1 MPPPA
6 VIAQAPPDP
15 VVAYQNNGSPDYA
28 VWEKLAGRVV
38 DALEVGRASD
48 VVMQDLRA
56 EITAWRQAFSDAQAA
71 NAVRI
76 NTLKTQISTLG
87 PPPAEGQ
94 TEPAIL
100 TQRRD
105 ELTALLNEARVPV
118 QKAEEAHGRANAL
131 VGEIDSLLRA
141 RQTDLLFELGPTPP
155 VNPAI
160 WAGGAV
166 EDVLDTLRGGAAV
179 EVQNAW
185 GGSETQR
192 AELKRILPVVI
203 GFGVIGALLVL
214 RGGRAWV
221 MRAGLRVRRRSKGGA
236 TQGVLMFL
244 TSLGGQ
250 VVAPF
255 LGGLVALLAALEASG
270 VIGLRGQY
278 LADMLA
284 NTLLLFFAAL
294 WLGTRVFG
302 AAGGAPWAVLRL
314 NSVAE
319 RAEGGRFNAALLGGV
334 LFGLSRGLAELGG
347 AYEDYSAE
355 TMAVLNFPLLLGGA
369 GLLLVRMGGRLIRHS
384 AEIEADPEEG
394 SLGGFRAGTM
404 KMLGGRVVVAVGY
417 LGPVAAA
424 IGYVQMAQTILF
436 PTALTLW
443 VLGLLLVLNQ
453 FFINLYGVVTG
464 GADEEAANQALTP
477 TLASF
482 VTGLVALPF
491 LSLIWGGAR
500 WTDLTE
506 LWTTVGGQGFRIG
519 DTVLTPRAF
528 LTFMIVFVV
537 GYTLTRVVQGMLKSS
552 ILPRTKLDKGG
563 QNAIT
568 SGLGYVGIFLA
579 ALVAITAAGIDM
591 SSLAIVAGAL
601 SVGIGFGLQNIVSNF
616 VSGIILLIERPISEG
631 GDWIEVGG
639 QMGYVRDISVRS
651 TRLETFDRQDVIL
664 PNSDLISGVVTNYTR
679 GNSVGRVIVPV
690 GVAYGTDTRL
700 VERLLMEVAEA
711 HPMVTVNPAPS
722 VVFQGG
728 FGADALEFE
737 IRAILRD
744 VNYVLSVKSDM
755 NHEIAR
761 RFTEEGLEIPFAQR
775 DIWLR
780 NPPEVLTGTR
790 GDEATDAV
798 QGLSPLHP
806 LGGPQAPPIWR
817 HWMSATCTAL
827 RHRKE
832 KVMTDPPLFRD
843 DAYLTEAEGV
853 VLSHTDQGGVVLDGS
868 LFYPTG
874 GGQPGDKGVLRWDGG
889 GEMAV
894 ATTVK
899 GAGGDE
905 IVLVPAEG
913 GATLPPK
920 GTQVT
925 QILDWDTRNRHMRV
939 HTALHLLS
947 VVVPLPVTG
956 GSIGPPEKGR
966 LDFVMEEPPEDKQA
980 LEDALNALV
989 ARDLAVTE
997 DWITEAE
1004 LDANPGLVKT
1014 MSVKPPP
1021 MGGAGRVRLVRIG
1034 TADDQVDLQPCGG
1047 THVART
1053 GEIGR
1058 IRLGK
1063 VEKKGRMNRRFNL
1076 HLDG

>member
-1 MPPPA
+1 MPRILHFLLLSLCLWLPLAASAQDTVAPA
-6 VIAQAPPDP
+6 VIPTGPDP
-15 VVAYQNNGSPDYA
+15 VVAKLSDGSPDYDA
-28 VWEKLAGRVV
+28 WEKLAGRVE

-48 VVMQDLRA
+48 VVMQDLRG
-56 EITAWRQAFSDAQAA
+56 ELTAWRQAFSDAQAA

-105 ELTALLNEARVPV
+105 ELSAMLNQARVPV

-131 VGEIDSLLRA
+131 VGEIDSLLRT
-141 RQTDLLFELGPTPP
+141 RQTDLLFELGPTP

-160 WAGGAV
+160 WPGAV
-166 EDVLDTLRGGAAV
+166 EDVADTLRGAAV

-185 GGSETQR
+185 GSETQR
-192 AELKRILPVVI
+192 AELKRILPAVI
-203 GFGVIGALLVL
+203 GFGIIGALLVL
-214 RGGRAWV
+214 RGRAWV
-221 MRAGLRVRRRSKGGA
+221 MRAGQRVLRRSKGA

-244 TSLGGQ
+244 TSLGQ

-255 LGGLVALLAALEASG
+255 LGLVALLAALEASG

-278 LADMLA
+278 LADTLA

-302 AAGGAPWAVLRL
+302 TAGAPWAALSL
-314 NSVAE
+314 NSATE
-319 RAEGGRFNAALLGGV
+319 RAEGRFNAALLGV
-334 LFGLSRGLAELGG
+334 LYGLSRGLSELG

-355 TMAVLNFPLLLGGA
+355 TMAVLSFPLLLGA
-369 GLLLVRMGGRLIRHS
+369 GLLLVRMGRMIRHS
-384 AEIEADPEEG
+384 AELEGEADEG
-394 SLGGFRAGTM
+394 ALGFRAGTM
-404 KMLGGRVVVAVGY
+404 KMLGRLVVAVGY

-453 FFINLYGVVTG
+453 FYTNLYGVVTG
-464 GADEEAANQALTP
+464 SDEEAANQALTP

-482 VTGLVALPF
+482 VTGLAALPV
-491 LSLIWGGAR
+491 LSLVWGAR

-506 LWTTVGGQGFRIG
+506 LWTTIGQGVRLG
-519 DTVLTPRAF
+519 ETVLTPRAI
-528 LTFMIVFVV
+528 LTFVIVFVV
-537 GYTLTRVVQGMLKSS
+537 GYALTRVVQGMLKSS

-591 SSLAIVAGAL
+591 SSFALVAGAL

-616 VSGIILLIERPISEG
+616 VSGIILLIERPITE

-651 TRLETFDRQDVIL
+651 TRIETFDRQDVIL

-690 GVAYGTDTRL
+690 GVAYGTDTRR
-700 VERLLMEVAEA
+700 VERILMEVAEA

-722 VVFQGG
+722 VVFQG
-728 FGADALEFE
+728 FGADALDFE

-780 NPPEVLTGTR
+780 NPEVLTGARTEEVSEPS
-790 GDEATDAV
+790 DKPPYSEPATV
-798 QGLSPLHP
+798 PSPNL
-806 LGGPQAPPIWR
+806 A
-817 HWMSATCTAL
+817 AL
-827 RHRKE
+827 DPSDIHGS
-832 KVMTDPPLFRD
+832 TDPEG
-843 DAYLTEAEGV
+843 EA
-853 VLSHTDQGGVVLDGS
+853 
-868 LFYPTG
+868 
-874 GGQPGDKGVLRWDGG
+874 
-889 GEMAV
+889 
-894 ATTVK
+894 
-899 GAGGDE
+899 DE
-905 IVLVPAEG
+905 
-913 GATLPPK
+913 
-920 GTQVT
+920 
-925 QILDWDTRNRHMRV
+925 
-939 HTALHLLS
+939 
-947 VVVPLPVTG
+947 
-956 GSIGPPEKGR
+956 
-966 LDFVMEEPPEDKQA
+966 
-980 LEDALNALV
+980 
-989 ARDLAVTE
+989 
-997 DWITEAE
+997 
-1004 LDANPGLVKT
+1004 
-1014 MSVKPPP
+1014 
-1021 MGGAGRVRLVRIG
+1021 
-1034 TADDQVDLQPCGG
+1034 
-1047 THVART
+1047 
-1053 GEIGR
+1053 
-1058 IRLGK
+1058 
-1063 VEKKGRMNRRFNL
+1063 
-1076 HLDG
+1076 